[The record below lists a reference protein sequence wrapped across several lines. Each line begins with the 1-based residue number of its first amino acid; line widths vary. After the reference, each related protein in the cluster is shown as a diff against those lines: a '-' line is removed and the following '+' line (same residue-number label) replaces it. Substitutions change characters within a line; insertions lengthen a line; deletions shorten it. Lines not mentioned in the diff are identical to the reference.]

1 MTSTGR
7 CTRRMLAAL
16 SNFSQGSRRTWVN
29 TRKAERKGASTIR
42 PATERVAARRIAAAH
57 PRERPKEI
65 IRSGERCKV
74 HLTKLLVRCVYV
86 FVERRFGGDA
96 LASPVAAIVVGEHSE
111 TGPSKLVQHGQVV
124 TKVLGI
130 PVAEEQCVTR

>member
-29 TRKAERKGASTIR
+29 TRKAEGKGASTIR

-57 PRERPKEI
+57 PRERPISRRTEL
-65 IRSGERCKV
+65 SLCAPKV
-74 HLTKLLVRCVYV
+74 LVRCVYV

-96 LASPVAAIVVGEHSE
+96 LASPEAAIVVGEHSE

-124 TKVLGI
+124 AKVLGI